1 MKIIKWSA
9 AVIFILAV
17 IVSIS
22 IYVFLK
28 QTVPDYDG
36 EVTIQGLHAPV
47 EIIRDKW
54 GIPNIS
60 AQNEEDAYFALGYA
74 MAQDR
79 LFQMVVMKLL
89 AQGRLSEL
97 LGESLIPA
105 DKFFRVWGAAYDLDK
120 FELENR
126 KREFFNSFNSFVKG
140 INSYINDPQ
149 GLLPVEFYLLGYQP
163 KDFTVKDL
171 GALILIFEWT
181 NSNALKTEP
190 LKAAIIHK
198 VGAEMAQD
206 LFIDLN
212 KNDPTAIPE
221 NESPYPEFIKPLEQS
236 ARAENQ
242 NITVGTDN
250 IENTLLETIASV
262 DKILE
267 SKGISKSLGACN
279 NLVISGKK
287 SVSGKPIV
295 AHDFHYPYMIPSY
308 LWEAHI
314 NTPKLKMGGI
324 FFVGYPFVVSGSNE
338 DMAWAFTAGLSD
350 AVDFY
355 IEKLHPDEPDKYLYK
370 GKYEQME
377 IKKEI
382 IKVKGSDDV
391 VFTVRKTRH
400 GPIMDDILKN
410 EVKSQT
416 PLTVLSMRMALVDSY
431 LEEEGLYQM
440 NHAKTVDEFLAGA
453 KLYKR
458 PDMNWVYADTKGD
471 IGFYFGSAIPI
482 RNGSDGS
489 VPVPGWTGEFD
500 WQGYVSPEM
509 HPQARNP
516 KAGFIHTSNSKPVSN
531 IYPFSLGNE
540 FVGADRLLRVRE
552 IINETISNNGK
563 FSLNDVDKI
572 FQDVKVVIAREWV
585 PLILSSLEENS
596 LKLREKEALD
606 SLRKWNFDSNKDQV
620 APMVFQAILI
630 SMVENAFSER
640 LGKTYYELYIETPSM
655 VMKALKQIML
665 IENSPWFDDP
675 STPAIEKRATFLIN
689 SFKNAITLL
698 EKKIGTNVDDW
709 KLGKLLTLTL
719 KNSLNDS
726 MPFAAPLFNVETL
739 PMDGAGTVPH
749 AVHYSLSNP
758 FEATSGTQ
766 ARFAVDLSDF
776 TTGKIISM
784 PGISGHFMSPHYYDQ
799 VKMWHE
805 LQFRPF
811 GLFNQ
816 DPSEKKGRYLL
827 KLLPE

>member
-1 MKIIKWSA
+1 MKILKWSA

-17 IVSIS
+17 VVSIS

-97 LGESLIPA
+97 LGESLISS

-120 FELENR
+120 LDQVT
-126 KREFFNSFNSFVKG
+126 RESGVFSSFNSFAKG

-163 KDFTVKDL
+163 KEFTIKDL

-181 NSNALKTEP
+181 NSTALKNEP
-190 LKAAIIHK
+190 LKAAIIRE
-198 VGAEMAQD
+198 VGAEMGQD
-206 LFIDLN
+206 LFVDHN
-212 KNDPTAIPE
+212 RNDPTTIPE
-221 NESPYPEFIKPLEQS
+221 NEPPYPGFRKPLERS
-236 ARAENQ
+236 ARSENK
-242 NITVGTDN
+242 NITAGTDN
-250 IENTLLETIASV
+250 IEKILLETIACV

-279 NLVISGKK
+279 NLVISGEKT
-287 SVSGKPIV
+287 VSGKPIV
-295 AHDFHYPYMIPSY
+295 VHDFHYPYMIPSY
-308 LWEAHI
+308 LWEAHL
-314 NTPKLKMGGI
+314 NTPELKMGGI
-324 FFVGYPFVVSGSNE
+324 FFVGFPFVVAGSNE
-338 DMAWAFTAGLSD
+338 HMAWAFTAGASD
-350 AVDFY
+350 AIDFY
-355 IEKLHPDEPDKYLYK
+355 IEKLHPDEPNKYLYK
-370 GKYEQME
+370 GKYEEME

-391 VFTVRKTRH
+391 TFTVRKTRH

-410 EVKSQT
+410 EVKSQS
-416 PLTVLSMRMALVDSY
+416 PGTVLSMRMALTDSY
-431 LEEEGLYQM
+431 LEGEALYRM
-440 NHAKTVDEFLAGA
+440 NRAKTVDEFLAGA

-458 PDMNWVYADTKGD
+458 PDMNWVHADTKGD

-500 WQGYVSPEM
+500 WQGYVSPEK
-509 HPQARNP
+509 HPQIRNP
-516 KAGFIHTSNSKPVSN
+516 KSGFINTSNSKPVSDL
-531 IYPFSLGNE
+531 YPFSLGNE
-540 FVGADRLLRVRE
+540 FIGADRLRRVRE
-552 IINETISNNGK
+552 IIDKTISDNGK
-563 FSLNDVDKI
+563 FSINDADKI
-572 FQDVKVVIAREWV
+572 FQDVQIVMARDWIPV
-585 PLILSSLEENS
+585 MLSALKENS
-596 LKLREKEALD
+596 LNPREKEALD
-606 SLRKWNFDSNKDQV
+606 SLRKWNFDSKKEQV
-620 APMVFQAILI
+620 APLVFQAILI
-630 SMVENAFSER
+630 SMVRNAFADR
-640 LGKTYYELYIETPSM
+640 LGETYYELYIKTPTQ
-655 VMKALKQIML
+655 VMKALKHIML
-665 IENSPWFDDP
+665 TENSPWFDDP
-675 STPAIEKRATFLIN
+675 STSVIEGRTNFLFV
-689 SFKNAITLL
+689 SFKDAVTLL
-698 EKKIGTNVDDW
+698 EEKIGDNVDDW
-709 KLGKLLTLTL
+709 RLGKLLTLTL

-739 PMDGAGTVPH
+739 PMDGGWTVPR
-749 AVHYSLSNP
+749 AAHYSLNNP

-766 ARFAVDLSDF
+766 TRFAVDLSDF
-776 TTGKIISM
+776 MTGKIISM
-784 PGISGHFMSPHYYDQ
+784 PGISGHFMSPHYDDQ
-799 VKMWHE
+799 VKMWYE
-805 LQFRPF
+805 LKFRPF
-811 GLFNQ
+811 GLLNRG
-816 DPSEKKGRYLL
+816 PSTKDGKYLL